1 MLKKAIVVLLFFV
14 FASNNLIAQKWSLEP
29 DGYFQVSMGIRLGSE
44 EPMDYYYDWMLG
56 CDLGIGMQFG
66 PFHAGI
72 GGGIRLQAIVVLLC
86 LIGILDDEEEEED
99 PPQYPGQVED
109 PEPEPQFYVD
119 FPVRC
124 YFGWDVEGLRIDA
137 FWGRYYRV
145 GNHSEAPPEQNFE
158 AGIVFARGDV
168 FLETSY
174 IWPQK
179 NLVRISIGLQF
190 GE

>member
-1 MLKKAIVVLLFFV
+1 V
-14 FASNNLIAQKWSLEP
+14 FASNNLIAKKWSLEP

-44 EPMDYYYDWMLG
+44 EPMDYYYDWTLG

-72 GGGIRLQAIVVLLC
+72 CGGMRIQAVEMLLG
-86 LIGILDDEEEEED
+86 LIFGEEED
-99 PPQYPGQVED
+99 PPKYPYQVED
-109 PEPEPQFYVD
+109 PEPQLYAD

-124 YFGWDVEGLRIDA
+124 YFGLDVERLRIDA
-137 FWGRYYRV
+137 FLGRYYRV

-158 AGIVFARGDV
+158 AGIVFARGVV

-190 GE
+190 NLNSAVESILQ

>member
-1 MLKKAIVVLLFFV
+1 MLKKATVVLLFVV
-14 FASNNLIAQKWSLEP
+14 FASHNLIAQKWSLEP

-44 EPMDYYYDWMLG
+44 EPMDYYYDWTLG

-72 GGGIRLQAIVVLLC
+72 GGGIRIQAVEMLLG
-86 LIGILDDEEEEED
+86 LIFGEEED

-109 PEPEPQFYVD
+109 PERQSYAD

-124 YFGWDVEGLRIDA
+124 YFGLDVERLRIDA
-137 FWGRYYRV
+137 FLGRYYRV

-158 AGIVFARGDV
+158 AGIAFAAGDV

-179 NLVRISIGLQF
+179 NLVRISIGLQADLKDLLAL
-190 GE
+190 

>member
-1 MLKKAIVVLLFFV
+1 MSKKAIVLLLFVV
-14 FASNNLIAQKWSLEP
+14 FASHNLIAQKRSLEP

-44 EPMDYYYDWMLG
+44 EPLDYYYDWTIG

-72 GGGIRLQAIVVLLC
+72 GGGVRFQAVEVLLG
-86 LIGILDDEEEEED
+86 LISDEEEDSE
-99 PPQYPGQVED
+99 PHYPGQVED
-109 PEPEPQFYVD
+109 PDQHYAD

-124 YFGWDVEGLRIDA
+124 YFGLDVKRLRIDA

-158 AGIVFARGDV
+158 AGIVFARGVV

-179 NLVRISIGLQF
+179 NLVRVSIGLQVNLKDLPAL
-190 GE
+190 